1 MRYTDPRY
9 PKFGNGLLPGLAEQ
23 GAPPAA
29 APIDFTVAPSA
40 DRIPTMPAMT
50 VPEPLYTPS
59 LMDKLLPGGE
69 GLSRGARKN
78 SQLAGAIAGGLSL
91 LAAAGP
97 HSAREI
103 QPNLGQ
109 GLLGAFG
116 AARQVAGAGY
126 EAGYAQQDR
135 EELQRAAMENA
146 QMFRNLGIGPD
157 DTDESIR
164 KKLQAG
170 FVFMLKSGN
179 QKGATAISEVLKSM
193 GSPAGGMAQTW
204 DAVDIGNGN
213 WALVDKVD
221 PTKPPTIIKGQP
233 DKGASGDRLP
243 PKPEAYEIPDGKG
256 GTRRI
261 MGYWDAANQRVI
273 EVPGL
278 VPPPEK
284 AKTEAQ
290 GKAQAFI
297 SFTDKAVERIEKAL
311 GGATGADKT
320 LAALGS
326 QSLFSNVVRS
336 GSENATSLANNA
348 GILAEAWLRMTT
360 GAAYNEN
367 ELANAKAIFT
377 ILPTDTPEIARQ
389 KIENMYMLR
398 NMLKVISGNPE
409 LQEAY
414 MQDGRRET
422 PLIPGAETLGAGLG
436 AGPAAPTGNPDA
448 VDALINAGGRA
459 TELPPLPGVQMKPY
473 VDPFFRGAV
482 HEHKARPAT
491 HENGR

>member
-1 MRYTDPRY
+1 MR
-9 PKFGNGLLPGLAEQ
+9 KKSLFPGFIGPE
-23 GAPPAA
+23 APPPP
-29 APIDFTVAPSA
+29 APAYGLPSA
-40 DRIPTMPAMT
+40 SQLPTMPDPN
-50 VPEPLYTPS
+50 VPAPLKGPS
-59 LMDKLLPGGE
+59 IMDILLPGGE
-69 GLSRGARKN
+69 GLSRRDRKAG
-78 SQLAGAIAGGLSL
+78 QLSGAIAGGLSL

-109 GLLGAFG
+109 GLLGALVTG
-116 AARQVAGAGY
+116 REAARANFDASY
-126 EAGYAQQDR
+126 TQQEQEQMQRDA
-135 EELQRAAMENA
+135 EENAAM
-146 QMFRNLGIGPD
+146 FRGLGIGPN

-164 KKLQAG
+164 KKLQQG
-170 FVFMLKSGN
+170 FMFAVQQGN
-179 QKGATAISEVLKSM
+179 AKAATSISEVLKSM
-193 GSPAGGMAQTW
+193 G
-204 DAVDIGNGN
+204 
-213 WALVDKVD
+213 D
-221 PTKPPTIIKGQP
+221 P
-233 DKGASGDRLP
+233 KGASGGQQWHSVPLGNNRHEILNNAGETIRIIEGSPDKSSGGQP
-243 PKPEAYEIPDGKG
+243 PKPEVYEIPDGKG

-261 MGYWDAANQRVI
+261 MGYWDAANQRVV

-297 SFTDKAVERIEKAL
+297 SFTDKAVERIESAL

-326 QSLFSNVVRS
+326 QSLFSNIVRS

-360 GAAYNEN
+360 GAAYNKD

-389 KIENMYMLR
+389 KTENMYMLR

-409 LQEAY
+409 LQEQY

-422 PLIPGAETLGAGLG
+422 PLIPGAEKLGEGLG
-436 AGPAAPTGNPDA
+436 AGPAGNAGA
-448 VDALINAGGRA
+448 VDALIEGGGRA
-459 TELPPLPGVQMKPY
+459 TQISAPTGLQMKPY
-473 VDPFFRGAV
+473 VDPFFRGAAHTPKV
-482 HEHKARPAT
+482 RPAT
-491 HENGR
+491 HANGR